1 MINLEI
7 NNSWDKI
14 FQEEIAKEYFLNLIQ
29 FINTELDQGKVIYPQ
44 GCDLFNAF
52 RITSP
57 EKVKVVIIGQ
67 DPYHGPKQ
75 AHGLCFS
82 VLKGNKLPPSL
93 KNIYKELKADL
104 NIEPAD
110 HGDLTSWAKQGVLML
125 NSVLSVEASSPGSHR
140 KKGWEEFTDFIIK
153 YLNDNYTNLV
163 FILWGN
169 DAKKK
174 ASSVDRSKHY
184 VLESAHPSPFSVKKF
199 YGNMHFSKTN
209 NYLKASNKTIIDW
222 TVY

>member
-1 MINLEI
+1 MRFNLQKGFPLVTTKSLHIPSIVHELL
-7 NNSWDKI
+7 W
-14 FQEEIAKEYFLNLIQ
+14 FLSG
-29 FINTELDQGKVIYPQ
+29 NT
-44 GCDLFNAF
+44 N
-52 RITSP
+52 
-57 EKVKVVIIGQ
+57 
-67 DPYHGPKQ
+67 
-75 AHGLCFS
+75 
-82 VLKGNKLPPSL
+82 
-93 KNIYKELKADL
+93 
-104 NIEPAD
+104 
-110 HGDLTSWAKQGVLML
+110 
-125 NSVLSVEASSPGSHR
+125 
-140 KKGWEEFTDFIIK
+140 IK